1 MEPSERNTFWVR
13 NTLIIPRLWT
23 LLIYS
28 LNILRVIIKNV
39 LILIYDG
46 LQNGRPDISVG
57 QAKIVT
63 QHSMSSHSFVNFVHL
78 HNIYNRCKH
87 SDCKTRGMILIFLF
101 PSIIE
106 IFVATLFRLT
116 RNLFKLLL
124 THFKGCFVAGVH
136 VLHQLLLVYHLS
148 CNRKRY
154 HNVIF
159 SYLQRIQHV
168 LKLRINNVLLKWN
181 VKFSISTSICYFCRL
196 ILDYH

>member
-1 MEPSERNTFWVR
+1 MWRYYYFEQNVVPLTFMEPSERNTFWVR

-57 QAKIVT
+57 EAKIVT

-87 SDCKTRGMILIFLF
+87 SGCMAITPRMILIFLF

-106 IFVATLFRLT
+106 IFVATLLRFT

-124 THFKGCFVAGVH
+124 THFKGLLCNGRTCLTSVVVSLPP
-136 VLHQLLLVYHLS
+136 VL
-148 CNRKRY
+148 
-154 HNVIF
+154 
-159 SYLQRIQHV
+159 
-168 LKLRINNVLLKWN
+168 
-181 VKFSISTSICYFCRL
+181 
-196 ILDYH
+196 